1 MFPALYSQWKVI
13 CHEFRASVQQISGS
27 GSNNNGNIFSNP
39 THSELFITLK
49 TKSTQALFVT
59 KLILIL
65 LRECFVE
72 ISVLPELRAFFDE
85 FVTFLD
91 FIISFLKSCPKGIL
105 EDENKFIDEENSN
118 SESLQVLDT
127 LNPLQGFLC
136 LVRLILVST
145 SRLYLDIFN
154 MKALEVVQFIEVFTI
169 ILSYK
174 YIIYKISY
182 HIVYH
187 ISYVFYIIY
196 HIMPFI

>member
-1 MFPALYSQWKVI
+1 MFPALYLQWKVI
-13 CHEFRASVQQISGS
+13 CHEFRASVQQIIS
-27 GSNNNGNIFSNP
+27 SNNNIFLNP
-39 THSELFITLK
+39 THPELYITLK

-105 EDENKFIDEENSN
+105 EDENKFIDEEYSN

-136 LVRLILVST
+136 LVRLILVTT

-169 ILSYK
+169 TIILSSSH
-174 YIIYKISY
+174 IVLMLIYVLY
-182 HIVYH
+182 HIYE
-187 ISYVFYIIY
+187 
-196 HIMPFI
+196 